1 MSVLDVYRMVVGT
14 CQMAGR
20 HAAKNTLL
28 DIHRVVVSSDHGPG
42 IPNVVSADCGMPD
55 SSGYW
60 RSSDLLVVPVNGAL
74 ERDRGNIKIPG
85 KCYFFK
91 STNEKSNRFSLLP
104 FLSCT
109 LIGFEVSTHF

>member
-1 MSVLDVYRMVVGT
+1 MSILDVYRMVVGT

-42 IPNVVSADCGMPD
+42 IQNVVSADCGMPD

-60 RSSDLLVVPVNGAL
+60 RVSDLLVVPVNGAL

-85 KCYFFK
+85 TPWLFK
-91 STNEKSNRFSLLP
+91 KPL
-104 FLSCT
+104 
-109 LIGFEVSTHF
+109 GFRGHA

>member
-20 HAAKNTLL
+20 HTAKNTLL

-42 IPNVVSADCGMPD
+42 IQNVVSADCGMPD

-85 KCYFFK
+85 TPWLFK
-91 STNEKSNRFSLLP
+91 KPL
-104 FLSCT
+104 
-109 LIGFEVSTHF
+109 GFRGHA